1 MYMDTMRRM
10 LEDNIK
16 YYILIKPIA
25 AVSLIFHYSNNPH
38 SGTSI
43 RLLKANVFGEK
54 QFIRG

>member
-1 MYMDTMRRM
+1 MDTMRRM

-16 YYILIKPIA
+16 YNILIKPIA